1 MPPLCTYVAR
11 VSDGLPLVASF
22 SPSSANLDQEKNQAK
37 QILRKLTIGPTS
49 RMSIDTGRNHCFH
62 YVIRDNLCFLTLTET
77 SYPKRL
83 AFLFL
88 EEVAHALFEELMN
101 QNSQQSPSTVI
112 DSVSRPYALIQ
123 YDTLLA
129 KYQRDFADPTTKQ
142 NSSKLSQ
149 DLSDITS
156 IMKRNIEQ
164 VLDRGEKLE
173 HVSKISSNLVSE
185 SKKFTWG
192 AKKLTW
198 QARLNQYGPVV
209 AITLFIFLVLYFK
222 FLW

>member
-1 MPPLCTYVAR
+1 
-11 VSDGLPLVASF
+11 
-22 SPSSANLDQEKNQAK
+22 
-37 QILRKLTIGPTS
+37 
-49 RMSIDTGRNHCFH
+49 MSIDTGRKSCFH
-62 YVIRDNLCFLTLTET
+62 YVIRDNLCFLTLTES

-88 EEVAHALFEELMN
+88 EEVAHALWEELRK
-101 QNSQQSPSTVI
+101 QNPENPRLVI
-112 DSVSRPYALIQ
+112 DAASRPYALIQ
-123 YDTLLA
+123 YDTLLS
-129 KYQRDFADPTTKQ
+129 KYQRDFADPTTQQ

-149 DLSDITS
+149 DLSDITT
-156 IMKRNIEQ
+156 IMKKNIEQ

-198 QARLNQYGPVV
+198 QARLNQYGPFV
-209 AITLFIFLVLYFK
+209 AVIAFVLFVLYIK
-222 FLW
+222 FFW

>member
-22 SPSSANLDQEKNQAK
+22 SPSSANLEEEKNQAK
-37 QILRKLTIGPTS
+37 QILRKLTTGPTS
-49 RMSIDTGRNHCFH
+49 RMSIDTGRNFCFH

-83 AFLFL
+83 AFLYL
-88 EEVAHALFEELMN
+88 EEVAHALWEELLN
-101 QNSQQSPSTVI
+101 QNTQNPRAVI
-112 DSVSRPYALIQ
+112 DSISRPYALIQ

-156 IMKRNIEQ
+156 IMKQNIEQ

-185 SKKFTWG
+185 SKKFTW
-192 AKKLTW
+192 
-198 QARLNQYGPVV
+198 
-209 AITLFIFLVLYFK
+209 
-222 FLW
+222 